1 MAITLQVRASR
12 GSETVAG
19 AATANRRAGVALL
32 GACVLFPL
40 ATLGG
45 AIVAVGLLV
54 LTTVLLT
61 VGELL
66 SSAGSWGLS
75 YELAPAA
82 RQAEWL
88 GAFGVLSQLAQVP
101 GPALAVQA
109 VHAGAVGWILL
120 GLGFL
125 TVGLA
130 SPALVRASPGRA
142 LPVA

>member
-1 MAITLQVRASR
+1 
-12 GSETVAG
+12 
-19 AATANRRAGVALL
+19 
-32 GACVLFPL
+32 
-40 ATLGG
+40 
-45 AIVAVGLLV
+45 
-54 LTTVLLT
+54 VLLT

-130 SPALVRASPGRA
+130 SPPWSAPAPAVRFP
-142 LPVA
+142 